1 MKARPILMSG
11 PMVQAILAGRKT
23 QTRRVLKPQP
33 GQGLLGPRSEDGRWM
48 IGGAI
53 SQVLG
58 RCPYGQPG
66 DLLWVRETHYVA
78 EGMRVIYRADD
89 PDASVR
95 WTPSIYTPRWASRLT
110 LHITDASVERVQD
123 ISEEE
128 AEAEGAPLWIQDAI
142 PGVTHAKPKGYRP
155 GFAELWDS
163 INAKRGYSW
172 AMNPWVW
179 VIEFVAIQ
187 RNVDEVRA

>member
-1 MKARPILMSG
+1 MTTRPILMSG
-11 PMVQAILAGRKT
+11 PMVRAIFDGRKT
-23 QTRRVLKPQP
+23 QTRRVVKPQP
-33 GQGLLGPRSEDGRWM
+33 AQGLLGPRSEDGRWM

-53 SQVLG
+53 SQVIG

-110 LHITDASVERVQD
+110 LHITDVRVERINTITD
-123 ISEEE
+123 
-128 AEAEGAPLWIQDAI
+128 AECRAEGIRQYVVSGPDPDGRSYQDWRT
-142 PGVTHAKPKGYRP
+142 PFK
-155 GFAELWDS
+155 ELWDS
-163 INAKRGYSW
+163 INENRGYAWES
-172 AMNPWVW
+172 NPWVW

-187 RNVDEVRA
+187 RNVDEVAT